1 MFLNRLV
8 APIFLCIVLALI
20 PSYFYVGQGQTN
32 PPPAET
38 NQCIDFNQDKTCE
51 FILLTNGTMIAN
63 PLQTEQPTKSTPKV
77 AQPTN
82 FLSYKNPALGIGFQY
97 PVGWQLE
104 EDNNKIRFV
113 QQKDI
118 VSLETNV
125 DNNIDSTLSEYVNA
139 RLTELREQRQGFKL
153 LESTPTTISGNYPAH
168 KLVYTFLKE
177 DGPRAG
183 EVNKVLRIWSIKDN
197 KLYTIAYL
205 SEPDKFSDHLPEVE
219 KAIDSYRLDAAPQ
232 PAAIQ
237 PSNSNNDNK
246 NNDRDSGNNKKNWRE
261 DPNCWYY
268 ETFVCNEKGECDNDN
283 FDCVTDCDDG
293 SSVTTG
299 FPCPGE
305 SDEGVPD
312 DGDGDGDEREKTY
325 CDVPNPSNPCH
336 DRKDYSDITGLYTCI
351 DGSHE
356 EDWRDCKGGGA
367 GDDDPNNDDGGDG
380 DDDPRDDPDCWYGDL
395 YVCDENGE
403 CDTDRID
410 CITDCE
416 DGSSVTTG
424 EECPGDDDSDEPAD
438 DEADESDEETEN
450 CGGES
455 CTATEKEDSWTDEE
469 ETDEEAGLYG

>member
-1 MFLNRLV
+1 MYS
-8 APIFLCIVLALI
+8 ISSI

-32 PPPAET
+32 PPPTET
-38 NQCIDFNQDKTCE
+38 NQCIDFDQDKTCE

-63 PLQTEQPTKSTPKV
+63 PSQTEQPTKGTSEVGQT
-77 AQPTN
+77 TN
-82 FLSYKNPALGIGFQY
+82 FLSYRNPTLGIGIQY

-104 EDNNKIRFV
+104 EDNDKTRFI

-118 VSLETNV
+118 VSLETDV

-139 RLTELREQRQGFKL
+139 RITELREQRQDFKL
-153 LESTPTTISGNYPAH
+153 IESTPTTISGNKPAH
-168 KLVYTFLKE
+168 KVVYTFLKE

-183 EVNKVLRIWSIKDN
+183 EFYKILRIWSIKDN
-197 KLYTIAYL
+197 KLYSIAYL
-205 SEPDKFSDHLPEVE
+205 SEPDQYSSHLPEVE
-219 KAIDSYRLDAAPQ
+219 KAIDSFRLEAAPQ
-232 PAAIQ
+232 PTAIQ
-237 PSNSNNDNK
+237 SSNSNNDNK
-246 NNDRDSGNNKKNWRE
+246 NNQGVNGNNKNWRE

-268 ETFVCNEKGECDNDN
+268 QTFVCNEKGECDNDN

-312 DGDGDGDEREKTY
+312 NGDEDEGGKTY

-356 EDWRDCKGGGA
+356 EDWRDCKGGGSE
-367 GDDDPNNDDGGDG
+367 DEEDGDG

-395 YVCDENGE
+395 YVCDESGE
-403 CDTDRID
+403 CDTDRFD
-410 CITDCE
+410 CITDCA

-424 EECPGDDDSDEPAD
+424 EECPEDDDSDRPA
-438 DEADESDEETEN
+438 DEETEN
-450 CGGES
+450 CGGEP
-455 CTATEKEDSWTDEE
+455 CTATEKEDSTTDIEE
-469 ETDEEAGLYG
+469 EESDEGEEEDDNLFGDGGEVSEEDE